1 MLNPLCQFSPLLTRD
16 FYDGT
21 MEYKRCKFMNEPIEK
36 LLTAEEAAK
45 ILRVSYRSIVRY
57 IEQGKLKAS
66 KIGMWRIKQSDLDRF
81 LEETSNQ
88 KRKKK

>member
-1 MLNPLCQFSPLLTRD
+1 MSAEKD
-16 FYDGT
+16 
-21 MEYKRCKFMNEPIEK
+21 K

-88 KRKKK
+88 KQRK

>member
-1 MLNPLCQFSPLLTRD
+1 MSEEKD
-16 FYDGT
+16 
-21 MEYKRCKFMNEPIEK
+21 K

-66 KIGMWRIKQSDLDRF
+66 KIGMWRIRRSDLDRF

-88 KRKKK
+88 KRKRK

>member
-1 MLNPLCQFSPLLTRD
+1 MSEEKD
-16 FYDGT
+16 
-21 MEYKRCKFMNEPIEK
+21 K

-66 KIGMWRIKQSDLDRF
+66 KIGMWRIKRSDLDRF
-81 LEETSNQ
+81 LEDTSNQ
-88 KRKKK
+88 KRKRK